1 MKIDGVCHCSQIAF
15 EAELDPGKVSICR
28 CTGCQNISAT
38 AFLTIAVV
46 DGATLTLLWGEP

>member
-28 CTGCQNISAT
+28 CT
-38 AFLTIAVV
+38 
-46 DGATLTLLWGEP
+46 DGNLVGGIMNTTTVPKPLG

>member
-46 DGATLTLLWGEP
+46 DGAMLTLLWGEP